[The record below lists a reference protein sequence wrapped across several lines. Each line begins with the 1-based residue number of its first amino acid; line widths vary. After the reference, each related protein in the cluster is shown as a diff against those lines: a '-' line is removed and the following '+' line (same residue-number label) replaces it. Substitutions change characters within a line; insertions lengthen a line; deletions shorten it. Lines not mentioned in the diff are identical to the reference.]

1 MTPACDGTPTSIF
14 VLAPTCIDQ
23 IVSRRN
29 STEDQCG
36 TYNSKLYVQAPKE
49 KACFN
54 KRLYDS
60 PFELKHFFFVKGRL
74 NTGSRT
80 VINRSQES
88 IRR

>member
-1 MTPACDGTPTSIF
+1 MTVACDGTPTIIF
-14 VLAPTCIDQ
+14 VLAPSCINQ

-60 PFELKHFFFVKGRL
+60 PFELKHFFVKWRL

>member
-1 MTPACDGTPTSIF
+1 MTVACDGTPTIIF
-14 VLAPTCIDQ
+14 VLAPSCINQ
-23 IVSRRN
+23 IVRRRN

-36 TYNSKLYVQAPKE
+36 SYNSKLYVQAPKE

-60 PFELKHFFFVKGRL
+60 PFELKHFFVMWRL
-74 NTGSRT
+74 NTGSRS

>member
-1 MTPACDGTPTSIF
+1 MTPACDGTPTIIF
-14 VLAPTCIDQ
+14 VLAPSCINQ
-23 IVSRRN
+23 IVRRRN

-49 KACFN
+49 KECFN

-60 PFELKHFFFVKGRL
+60 PFELKHFFVKWRL
-74 NTGSRT
+74 NTGSKS